1 MTGEIEKNLRQLKE
15 MDSNGNGLNF
25 YRFVINSL
33 PIEQM
38 LESLGYDVTTRT
50 SSIEALELFKARPDR
65 CRNPHL
71 ALCPEY
77 GVTVALQIVT
87 DHMRNAMQRVEP
99 DVNKSCFWTC
109 RRQHPFRY
117 APLDQEVQ

>member
-1 MTGEIEKNLRQLKE
+1 MTGKIEKWPLKPKE
-15 MDSNGNGLNF
+15 IYTNGYDLNF

-77 GVTVALQIVT
+77 GVTVALQIVM